1 MNGIFHTKNGRE
13 FTIEMGGKI
22 SAFPNTSYGY
32 PNAKKRYDFYP
43 YSSIQGMKTMNN
55 SIDIT
60 LKKILDNRHQFTP
73 IKYFCP
79 QLGLYL
85 SNNNEL
91 FEIFKT
97 DKGFSVDKLRI
108 KYEKLDYQQIIK
120 ELDLGHIVNIYG
132 HVIEPD
138 KWQACRND
146 ITILDQLDL
155 NEELKN
161 LYIKLLD
168 ESKKMVNDTEGG
180 YALVKRSSQGFAS
193 QFFITAVAGFG
204 TGIIFLLLILVIK
217 NYL

>member
-1 MNGIFHTKNGRE
+1 M
-13 FTIEMGGKI
+13 
-22 SAFPNTSYGY
+22 
-32 PNAKKRYDFYP
+32 
-43 YSSIQGMKTMNN
+43 
-55 SIDIT
+55 
-60 LKKILDNRHQFTP
+60 
-73 IKYFCP
+73 
-79 QLGLYL
+79 
-85 SNNNEL
+85 
-91 FEIFKT
+91 
-97 DKGFSVDKLRI
+97 
-108 KYEKLDYQQIIK
+108 
-120 ELDLGHIVNIYG
+120 NIYG